1 MRLYTFAAGLFTAII
16 LVAHAIAPAPY
27 SWTMHEMSQLGA
39 QGYEYAYLMRFGL
52 ISYGA
57 LVVVAAILKVAKR
70 FRTGWPNG
78 FIGIYGFAILLTG
91 FFSTAPF
98 RPGVPFSFR
107 EMNLHSTFG
116 SLAVFALSTAMVAF
130 TVMAQTPRG
139 RIIHLVALVLIWLMP
154 EIFLKFSD
162 AAGVLQRLLWLVMIA
177 WFTVLEIP
185 SLQADFR
192 QSLTLHPP
200 NNSLKLTRR
209 AGE

>member
-1 MRLYTFAAGLFTAII
+1 MRLYTFAAGFFTAII

-39 QGYEYAYLMRFGL
+39 QGYEYAYIMRFGL

-98 RPGVPFSFR
+98 RPGVPFTFR

-130 TVMAQTPRG
+130 TVMAKHREAESS
-139 RIIHLVALVLIWLMP
+139 ISWLS
-154 EIFLKFSD
+154 FSFGSCPKSSSK
-162 AAGVLQRLLWLVMIA
+162 AATQRESSSA
-177 WFTVLEIP
+177 F
-185 SLQADFR
+185 SG
-192 QSLTLHPP
+192 S
-200 NNSLKLTRR
+200 
-209 AGE
+209 